1 MPTKAIQD
9 YLKQKNVA
17 YTTISHPV
25 AYAAREISH
34 VCNIPEAQL
43 AKTVVIYAGKKVVMV
58 VLPACDSIDFYQLKK
73 ALNETDVSLTSEQE
87 FSKLF
92 PDCEVGAMPP
102 FGDLYNMDVYID
114 KALADNPQITF
125 NAGTH
130 NELIKLSFKDFKT
143 IAHPTVIQLH

>member
-1 MPTKAIQD
+1 MPTKKIHD
-9 YLKQKNVA
+9 YLKQNKVA

-34 VCNIPEAQL
+34 LCHIPESQL
-43 AKTVVIYAGKKVVMV
+43 AKTVVVYAGKKIVMV
-58 VLPACDSIDFYQLKK
+58 VLPASDSIDFYRLKK
-73 ALNETDVSLTSEQE
+73 ELNENDVTLTSEQE

-102 FGDLYNMDVYID
+102 FGELYDMRVYVD
-114 KALADNPQITF
+114 QNLAKNQQITF

-130 NELIKLSFKDFKT
+130 DELIKIAFGDFVSLV
-143 IAHPTVIQLH
+143 HPEMIQLH